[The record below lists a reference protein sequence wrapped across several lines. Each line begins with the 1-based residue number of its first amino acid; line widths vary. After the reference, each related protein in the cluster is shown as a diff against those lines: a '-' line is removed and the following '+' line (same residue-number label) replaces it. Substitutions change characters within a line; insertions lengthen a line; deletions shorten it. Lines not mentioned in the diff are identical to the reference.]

1 MKHFD
6 CTVKCNVNYLKD
18 KARMSSYIASASHI
32 CNVCSS
38 NRQMLGKVH
47 TIRREGDW
55 CILIG
60 NRNKM
65 ILDTIHAPK
74 HKGVPLVI
82 YFFII
87 LTCFRRFASEFHA
100 CVRDDRSVKIKII

>member
-1 MKHFD
+1 
-6 CTVKCNVNYLKD
+6 
-18 KARMSSYIASASHI
+18 MSFYIASASHI

-65 ILDTIHAPK
+65 ILDTIHALFLLK
-74 HKGVPLVI
+74 VCLWSFTFLSFLLV
-82 YFFII
+82 FEDLPAKFMP
-87 LTCFRRFASEFHA
+87 ASEMIE
-100 CVRDDRSVKIKII
+100 V

>member
-1 MKHFD
+1 
-6 CTVKCNVNYLKD
+6 
-18 KARMSSYIASASHI
+18 MSFYIASASHI

-55 CILIG
+55 CILIE

-74 HKGVPLVI
+74 LFLLKVCLWSFTFLSFLPVFEDSPAKLMP
-82 YFFII
+82 
-87 LTCFRRFASEFHA
+87 ASKMIE
-100 CVRDDRSVKIKII
+100 V